1 MVSKGFLARAFF
13 AIFANPFALFAIK
26 IFYRKERQELPQRS
40 RRKNGLVERVS

>member
-13 AIFANPFALFAIK
+13 AIK
-26 IFYRKERQELPQRS
+26 IFYRKEREELPQRS